1 MHPLAADSGDPHASG
16 GIWRAVDAAANRAVE
31 ALRVLEDVLRFTVD
45 DRHLT
50 NLAKTLR
57 HDLAATLAETGLNRR
72 IMARDVA
79 GDVGV
84 GLDAPA
90 ALTRRGPADVL
101 AANATRAAQ
110 ALRSLQETA
119 AVVAPAAV
127 GRFESL
133 RYRLYT
139 LERAAAAV
147 SRSPDRLTGIT
158 LCVLVDGGSDAGAFA
173 RLVESLVE
181 AGVRMF
187 QLRDKSL
194 PVPLLVERARAGLAI
209 CRSRPAGDRPLFV
222 VNDRVDVAAA
232 VAADGGH
239 VGADDLPVPL
249 VRRVLGPDP
258 LVGRTAHDAAEAR
271 QAVLDGADYLGIG
284 PCFPSATKSFAAH
297 ATPEFLRT
305 VSSEISLPTF
315 AIGGITAEKLPLL
328 VELGVRRIAV
338 ASAVTRAAD
347 PPRAARELIETL
359 ARLTDRR
366 PPAEAP

>member
-1 MHPLAADSGDPHASG
+1 M
-16 GIWRAVDAAANRAVE
+16 
-31 ALRVLEDVLRFTVD
+31 LEDVLRFSVG

-50 NLAKTLR
+50 EFAKSLR
-57 HDLAATLAETGLNRR
+57 HDLATTLAGAGLQRR
-72 IMARDVA
+72 IKARDVP

-84 GLDAPA
+84 GLEPA
-90 ALTRRGPADVL
+90 RSLTRRSASDVL
-101 AANATRAAQ
+101 AANAARAAQ

-127 GRFESL
+127 GGFESL

-139 LERAAAAV
+139 LERAAALV
-147 SRSPDRLTGIT
+147 GRSQDRLAGVT
-158 LCVLVDGGSDAGAFA
+158 LCVLVDGGSDTGTFA
-173 RLVESLVE
+173 ELVDSLAT
-181 AGVRMF
+181 AGVGMF

-194 PVPLLVERARAGLAI
+194 PVPALIDRARAGLEI
-209 CRSRPAGDRPLFV
+209 CRRRPAGERPLFV

-249 VRRVLGPDP
+249 ARRVLGPDP
-258 LVGRTAHDAAEAR
+258 LVGRTAHDVAEAR

-305 VSSEISLPTF
+305 VCGETSLPTF

-328 VELGVRRIAV
+328 VDLGVTRIAV

-347 PPRAARELIETL
+347 PPRAARELIDTL
-359 ARLTDRR
+359 AGLTARR
-366 PPAEAP
+366 SPPPAAP

>member
-1 MHPLAADSGDPHASG
+1 MHSTPADSGDPHASG
-16 GIWRAVDAAANRAVE
+16 GIWRAVDAAANRAIE
-31 ALRVLEDVLRFTVD
+31 ALRVLEDMLRFAVG

-50 NLAKTLR
+50 DLAKNLR
-57 HDLAATLAETGLNRR
+57 HDLAAALATAGMQRR

-79 GDVGV
+79 GDVGA

-90 ALTRRGPADVL
+90 ALARRGTADVL
-101 AANATRAAQ
+101 AANAARAAQ

-127 GRFESL
+127 GGFEAL

-139 LERAAAAV
+139 LERAAAV
-147 SRSPDRLTGIT
+147 TSRSQDRLADIT
-158 LCVLVDGGSDAGAFA
+158 LCVLVDGGSDAATFS

-181 AGVRMF
+181 AGVRLF

-194 PVPLLVERARAGLAI
+194 PVPQFAERARTGLAI
-209 CRSRPAGDRPLFV
+209 CRRHPAETRPRFI

-249 VRRVLGPDP
+249 ARRVLGPEP

-284 PCFPSATKSFAAH
+284 PCFPSATKSFTAH
-297 ATPEFLRT
+297 AAPEFLRT
-305 VSSEISLPTF
+305 VCGEISLPTF

-328 VELGVRRIAV
+328 VELGARRVAV

-359 ARLTDRR
+359 ARLIERR
-366 PPAEAP
+366 PAAGAP